1 MSEHIR
7 EIPYNYTSYSDR
19 EIVKRFLSEE
29 IWNDLNVLR
38 AQRKT
43 GRSARLLFDILG
55 DVWVW
60 KKGVLEWE

>member
-29 IWNDLNVLR
+29 VWDDLSVLR
-38 AQRKT
+38 SQRKT

-55 DVWVW
+55 DVDRKSV
-60 KKGVLEWE
+60 V